1 MDARFRRRRETNM
14 THTLLTHGYFLFEDE
29 KERQIMKP
37 YPPLGLLYLSAYLK
51 TRGLPV
57 EVYDS
62 TFGTRTE
69 LLQRIQACAGGLVGI
84 YTNLMTRA
92 SVLQIISAAKQAGS
106 TVVLGG
112 PESANYPAEYL
123 NAGADVVV
131 VGEGESTLTELIAT
145 LPSMGP
151 HGLHGVRGIV
161 FKDAAGEPV
170 FTPERAKINDLDT
183 LPLPDREAI
192 DHQKYL
198 DAWKQYHGASSINLI
213 TARGCPYRCTW
224 CSHAVYGYSHRRRSP
239 ENVAAEVSWIVDR
252 YNPDQ
257 LWYADDVFTISHPW
271 LQKYKAALE
280 GRGLH
285 LPFETI
291 TRADRLQSEDAV
303 VALRELGCYR
313 IWIGSES
320 GSQKILDAMQ
330 RGVSVE
336 QVRRAVK
343 LAQKHG
349 IRVGMF
355 LMWGYEGEELEDI
368 AATVEHVK
376 QSNPDVF
383 FTTISYPIKG
393 TPYFDAVRDKVQLPN
408 AWANVTD
415 RDYSVGGRNGKDYY
429 RLADVWLRSEVE
441 ASRLADTDPRRA
453 ASLIETARQARS
465 EMSRVS
471 TRSPG

>member
-1 MDARFRRRRETNM
+1 M
-14 THTLLTHGYFLFEDE
+14 TPTLLTHGYFLSEDE

-62 TFGTRTE
+62 TFGTRSE
-69 LLQRIQACAGGLVGI
+69 LVQKIHDRAGGIVGI
-84 YTNLMTRA
+84 YTNLMTRS
-92 SVLQIISAAKQAGS
+92 SVLQIISAAKQAGA
-106 TVVLGG
+106 TVILGG
-112 PESANYPAEYL
+112 PESANYPNEYL
-123 NAGADVVV
+123 TAGADVVV
-131 VGEGESTLTELIAT
+131 IGEGESTLTELIAT
-145 LPSMGP
+145 LPSKGP
-151 HGLHGVRGIV
+151 RGLDGVRGIV
-161 FKDAAGEPV
+161 FKNASGQPV

-183 LPLPDREAI
+183 LPMPDREAI
-192 DHQKYL
+192 DHRKYL
-198 DAWKQYHGASSINLI
+198 DAWKQHHGASSINLI

-239 ENVAAEVSWIVDR
+239 GNVVAEVAWIVER

-271 LQKYKAALE
+271 LQKYKAALDE
-280 GRGLH
+280 RGLH

-320 GSQKILDAMQ
+320 GSQKILDAME

-343 LAQKHG
+343 LAHKHG

-376 QSNPDVF
+376 ESNPDVF

-393 TPYFDAVRDKVQLPN
+393 TPYFQKVQDKVQLQGD
-408 AWANVTD
+408 WANVTD
-415 RDYSVGGRNGKDYY
+415 RDYTIGGRNGKDYY

-441 ASRLADTDPRRA
+441 ASKLVNTDPRRA
-453 ASLIETARQARS
+453 ASLIETAKQARS
-465 EMSRVS
+465 EMSRVAM
-471 TRSPG
+471 RSAG

>member
-1 MDARFRRRRETNM
+1 MVVHFRRRHETNM
-14 THTLLTHGYFLFEDE
+14 THILLTHGYFLSEDE

-51 TRGLPV
+51 TRDHSV

-69 LLQRIQACAGGLVGI
+69 LLQNIRHSPGGIVGI
-84 YTNLMTRA
+84 YTNLMTRG
-92 SVLQIISAAKQAGS
+92 SVLQIISAAKQSGS
-106 TVVLGG
+106 TVILGG
-112 PESANYPAEYL
+112 PESANHTAEYL
-123 NAGADVVV
+123 TAGADVIV
-131 VGEGESTLTELIAT
+131 VGEGESTLTELVAT

-151 HGLHGVRGIV
+151 HRLNSVRGIV
-161 FKDAAGEPV
+161 FKNAAGELV
-170 FTPERAKINDLDT
+170 RTAERTKINDLDA

-198 DAWKQYHGASSINLI
+198 DAWKAHHGASSINLI
-213 TARGCPYRCTW
+213 TARGCPYKCTW
-224 CSHAVYGYSHRRRSP
+224 CSHAVYGYSHRRRGP
-239 ENVAAEVSWIVDR
+239 ENVAAEVASIVER

-271 LQKYKAALE
+271 LQGYKAALDK
-280 GRGLH
+280 RGLH

-303 VALRELGCYR
+303 AVLRDLGCYQ

-320 GSQKILDAMQ
+320 GSQRILDAMR

-355 LMWGYEGEELEDI
+355 LMWGYEGEEIEDI

-376 QSNPDVF
+376 QSNPEVF
-383 FTTISYPIKG
+383 FTTVSYPIKG
-393 TPYFDAVRDKVQLPN
+393 TPYFDAVEGKVQLPL
-408 AWANVTD
+408 AWAKATD
-415 RDYSVGGRNGKDYY
+415 RDYFIGGRGDKNYY

-441 ASRLADTDPRRA
+441 ASRLVDTDPQRA
-453 ASLIETARQARS
+453 AGLMETAKRARD
-465 EMSRVS
+465 EMSRAAG
-471 TRSPG
+471 TFPT